1 MIVSEFPYLCKL
13 GYYHSLATPSRGIS
27 HTGIAWGKDNTGVP
41 KTSMPDHQKKGK
53 KFTDQF
59 IKDQEVGRWWWSLR
73 QGRKV
78 SQIAK
83 AESHWQTSEAKMNQ
97 QFWDGQTDF
106 PTQKP
111 KMETISIILP
121 HRSAIGR
128 VCEENMQKEVNM
140 SSTVHC
146 NALSVERKT
155 HLWFDLDLGRPGPC
169 TF

>member
-1 MIVSEFPYLCKL
+1 
-13 GYYHSLATPSRGIS
+13 
-27 HTGIAWGKDNTGVP
+27 
-41 KTSMPDHQKKGK
+41 
-53 KFTDQF
+53 
-59 IKDQEVGRWWWSLR
+59 
-73 QGRKV
+73 
-78 SQIAK
+78 
-83 AESHWQTSEAKMNQ
+83 MNQ

-155 HLWFDLDLGRPGPC
+155 HLWFDLDLGRPGPLHLLIHTSLYLTDSQVASSQTSRWHSC
-169 TF
+169 RYTQGYQCREKSEKNIETRQFT